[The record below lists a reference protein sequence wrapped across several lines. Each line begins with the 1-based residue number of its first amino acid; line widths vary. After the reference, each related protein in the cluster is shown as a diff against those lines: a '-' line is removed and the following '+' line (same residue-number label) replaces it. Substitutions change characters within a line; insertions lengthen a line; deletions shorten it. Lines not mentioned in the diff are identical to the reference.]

1 MPALRKGIT
10 SRHDGDF
17 YCLNWLCSYG
27 AENHENVVKIMTFL
41 KGDNNILKYNHG
53 EKSMK
58 VWFIIYADFEA
69 LIEKMITCHNNLN
82 LTS

>member
-1 MPALRKGIT
+1 
-10 SRHDGDF
+10 
-17 YCLNWLCSYG
+17 
-27 AENHENVVKIMTFL
+27 
-41 KGDNNILKYNHG
+41 
-53 EKSMK
+53 MK